1 MIYCDEIGSFTTYF
15 FKLTS
20 SGIRAGIGDENQYC
34 DCSAANKLSNHF
46 VTVLV
51 SIHYLS
57 LLCMK
62 YCAVVSGLK
71 HWRPEYMPSSTTTS
85 STTTLTST
93 TTTTAATTTTA
104 ILDASFENWESE
116 LFAGHD
122 VFSTEGR
129 FLHDSNEGL
138 IFFNP

>member
-1 MIYCDEIGSFTTYF
+1 MYRNRIIHYL
-15 FKLTS
+15 LTS

-51 SIHYLS
+51 SIQYLS

-71 HWRPEYMPSSTTTS
+71 HWRPEYMPSST

-93 TTTTAATTTTA
+93 TTTVATTTTA

-116 LFAGHD
+116 LLAGHDDYD
-122 VFSTEGR
+122 VFSTGGR
-129 FLHDSNEGL
+129 FLHDSTEGSVFT
-138 IFFNP
+138 IQKWEVYS